1 MHKIFNPKLLFGS
14 LRTKCQN
21 SFLPVFLWVINKRCI
36 VLFFIYTLHGRI
48 WEYSSN
54 HGTVLNDWSMAG
66 IFCYLLS
73 RSLKE
78 TNFLSLDAAACP
90 GPGRGQSLIIVP
102 FVSWYFPCNP
112 AITRTAIQTITS
124 GRPTTNQLQDW
135 LKTKNQITMFQ
146 SLNNS
151 YYYHYLCC
159 LVTIIRTGLFVS
171 SWNTL
176 DPLIHIPSSSS
187 TNPKLL
193 DVNDNTGTVILPS
206 SSPDIHDQPWF
217 GIFSLSISLKWETF

>member
-176 DPLIHIPSSSS
+176 IHWFTFLLLLRPTRSCWMWMIIPGLSYCH
-187 TNPKLL
+187 LL
-193 DVNDNTGTVILPS
+193 L
-206 SSPDIHDQPWF
+206 Q
-217 GIFSLSISLKWETF
+217 IFMINLGLEYSRWVFL